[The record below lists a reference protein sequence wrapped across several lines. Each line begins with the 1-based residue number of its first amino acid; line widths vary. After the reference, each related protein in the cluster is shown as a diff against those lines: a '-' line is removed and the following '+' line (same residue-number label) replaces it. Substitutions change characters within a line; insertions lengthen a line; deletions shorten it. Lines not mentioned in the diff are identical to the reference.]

1 MTEQGVAGYLQ
12 PVWSK
17 IVISCLD
24 NTLDHFLKTFFII
37 FALIISIISASHAL
51 LWKRDPRSALGWVS
65 ISLILPIIGPLLYW
79 SMGINRISRRAR
91 QWLESGR
98 RLVGRNAFQAMRE
111 VESAAHL
118 PEGAEHLKELRILMN
133 KIVLSPVTAGNGLTP
148 LENGELAYPAM
159 LDAISRARHSIN
171 LSTYIFDADKTGR
184 RFIDAL
190 KSAAERDVDVRVII
204 DGLGEKYSFPMARK
218 LLRNSRV
225 KVVRFLPFRQ
235 GGRLNLRN
243 HRKILV
249 TDGSEAFTGGM
260 NIGDRHMVQRT
271 GRPAPVKDMHFHI
284 KWPVVA
290 ELQKI
295 FLEDWFFVTGELLDD
310 IRYFPPL
317 SLAGTAQVRAIG
329 DGPDKDFRKLLWAI
343 LGALSCASRGVQ
355 IMTPYLIPDRTMIA
369 ALATTAMR
377 GIPVTIVLPGCNNLP
392 YVHWASKAYL
402 WELLECG
409 IRIFY
414 QPSPF
419 VHTKLFLVDGVWSLI
434 GSANLDP
441 RSLRLNFELDLE
453 VYDRHFTGILEEH
466 FASALAASREIT
478 LEEMDGRSLPEK
490 LRDGTAKLFSPY
502 L

>member
-1 MTEQGVAGYLQ
+1 
-12 PVWSK
+12 
-17 IVISCLD
+17 
-24 NTLDHFLKTFFII
+24 LDHLLKTLFII
-37 FALIISIISASHAL
+37 FSLIISIISASHAL
-51 LWKRDPRSALGWVS
+51 LWKRDPRSALGWVA

-98 RLVGRNAFQAMRE
+98 RLVGRNAFQAMRQ
-111 VESAAHL
+111 VESVVHL
-118 PEGAEHLKELRILMN
+118 PEGAEHLNELRVLMDR
-133 KIVLSPVTAGNGLTP
+133 IVLSPITAGNGLTP
-148 LENGELAYPAM
+148 LENGEQAYPAM
-159 LDAISRARHSIN
+159 LDAIAKARHSIN
-171 LSTYIFDADKTGR
+171 LSTYIFDGDNTGQ
-184 RFIDAL
+184 RFVEEL
-190 KSAAERDVDVRVII
+190 KSAAERGVDVRVII
-204 DGLGEKYSFPMARK
+204 DGLGEKYSFPTARG

-225 KVVRFLPFRQ
+225 KVGRFLPFRQ

-249 TDGSEAFTGGM
+249 TDGCEAFTGGM
-260 NIGDRHMVQRT
+260 NIGDRHLIERS
-271 GRPAPVKDMHFHI
+271 GRPAQVKDMHFHV
-284 KWPVVA
+284 KGPAVA

-310 IRYFPPL
+310 SRLFP
-317 SLAGTAQVRAIG
+317 SLAAAGTSQVRAIG

-343 LGALSCASRGVQ
+343 LGALSCARRRVR
-355 IMTPYLIPDRTMIA
+355 IMTPYLIPDRAMIA

-392 YVHWASKAYL
+392 YVHWASRAYL
-402 WELLECG
+402 WELLESG
-409 IRIFY
+409 IKIFY
-414 QPSPF
+414 QPPPF

-453 VYDRHFTGILEEH
+453 VYDGHFTGILERH
-466 FASALAASREIT
+466 FAAALAASREVT
-478 LEEMDGRSLPEK
+478 LEEVDGRSLPEK

>member
-1 MTEQGVAGYLQ
+1 
-12 PVWSK
+12 
-17 IVISCLD
+17 
-24 NTLDHFLKTFFII
+24 LDHLIKILFII
-37 FALIISIISASHAL
+37 LVFSISVISASHAL
-51 LWKRDPRSALGWVS
+51 LWKRDPRSALGWVA

-98 RLVGRNAFQAMRE
+98 RLVGRDAFQAMQE
-111 VESAAHL
+111 VETAAHL
-118 PEGAEHLKELRILMN
+118 PEGAEHLRELRALMDR
-133 KIVLSPVTAGNGLTP
+133 IVLSPITTGNSLVP
-148 LENGELAYPAM
+148 LENGEQAYPAM
-159 LDAISRARHSIN
+159 LDAVSKARCSIH
-171 LSTYIFDADKTGR
+171 LSTYIFDGDTTGR
-184 RFIDAL
+184 LFIDAL
-190 KSAAERDVDVRVII
+190 KIAAEKGIDVRVII
-204 DGLGEKYSFPMARK
+204 DGLGEKYSFPTASR

-225 KVVRFLPFRQ
+225 KVGRFLPFRQ

-249 TDGSEAFTGGM
+249 IDGCEAFTGGM
-260 NIGDRHMVQRT
+260 NIGDRHMVERT
-271 GRPAPVKDMHFHI
+271 GRPAPVKDIHFRI
-284 KWPVVA
+284 NGPAVA

-310 IRYFPPL
+310 SSYFPPL
-317 SLAGTAQVRAIG
+317 LPTGTAQVRTIG

-343 LGALSCASRGVQ
+343 LGSLSCARHRVR

-377 GIPVTIVLPGCNNLP
+377 GIPVTIVLPGRNNLP
-392 YVHWASKAYL
+392 YVHWASRAYL

-409 IRIFY
+409 IRIYY
-414 QPSPF
+414 QPPPF

-453 VYDRHFTGILEEH
+453 VFDRHFTGILERH
-466 FASALAASREIT
+466 FSEALAASREIT
-478 LEEMDGRSLPEK
+478 LEEVDGRSLPEK